1 MIRSILAVLLSTSSL
16 FANCDDYDYE
26 ESEGILVIETE
37 NLAYHSDWVQV
48 DTLEGFTGVGYIQW
62 EGVQNYNKVENGII
76 DFKIKINT
84 PGTYTFLHHVAI
96 ADLSEGTTEH
106 NDSWLKIEGDDFYA
120 DRDGALVYPRPLC
133 ETDDQKACPEGRSDQ
148 GYFKMYGGNSSWVW
162 KGNTNDGS
170 AHQVYATFNQAGVY
184 NVSIAARSSYQS
196 NDRMVLF
203 HSSVD
208 KKTATDL
215 NLAETP
221 CTATTS
227 LIPVEL
233 PNSIQIENQVVL
245 NPSKLELKVVDVR
258 GQVILSSSEAS
269 VSLVGLAQGE
279 YYLRVE
285 GVGNSVINVT
295 Y

>member
-1 MIRSILAVLLSTSSL
+1 MLKSILTLIFSTSFV
-16 FANCDDYDYE
+16 FANCDSYSYE
-26 ESEGILVIETE
+26 ESEGILLIETE
-37 NLAYHSDWVQV
+37 NLPYHSDWVQI
-48 DTLEGFTGVGYIQW
+48 DTIEGFSGGGYIQW

-120 DRDGALVYPRPLC
+120 DRQGALVYPRPLC

-148 GYFKMYGGNSSWVW
+148 GYFKMYGGNSSFVW
-162 KGNTNDGS
+162 KGNTNDGTS
-170 AHQVYATFNQAGVY
+170 HQVYATFNQAGIY
-184 NVSIAARSSYQS
+184 DVSIAARSSYQAI
-196 NDRMVLF
+196 DRMVLF

-215 NLAETP
+215 DLAETP

-227 LIPVEL
+227 LMIVEQSSSL
-233 PNSIQIENQVVL
+233 RVEGHVVWNPDQVQFKILDVKGQEVL
-245 NPSKLELKVVDVR
+245 T
-258 GQVILSSSEAS
+258 SSEAS
-269 VSLVGLAQGE
+269 VNLEGLPKGE
-279 YYLRVE
+279 YFMRVE
-285 GVGNSVINVT
+285 GESQSIHL
-295 Y
+295 

>member
-26 ESEGILVIETE
+26 ESEGVLVIETE

-221 CTATTS
+221 CIATTS
-227 LIPVEL
+227 LVLVEL

-245 NPSKLELKVVDVR
+245 NPSKLQLQVVDVR
-258 GQVILSSSEAS
+258 D
-269 VSLVGLAQGE
+269 
-279 YYLRVE
+279 
-285 GVGNSVINVT
+285 
-295 Y
+295 